1 MSLVWQDLSGAYQN
15 MYERSELN
23 NKLRIISHTM
33 KDRNSVALGVWAGVG
48 GRYEEPRIKGAA
60 HFLEHIVFK
69 GTKNYSCRA
78 IKEEIEGV
86 GGSLNAFTSEEC
98 TCYFAKV
105 PTQHTEK
112 TFDILSDMILQP
124 LITKKDVNKERG
136 VILEEIKMYHDLP
149 QHLVMDFL
157 EGLLWTDHPLGQ
169 NIAGNLES
177 VGKMSF
183 EDLRQFHRY
192 FYVPSNI
199 VVSACGNLPHQKI
212 ATLARK
218 KFGSLITQNDVSCKG
233 ATNQQKAPKV
243 KIVKKPIE
251 QMHIAL
257 GSLGLHREHADRYA
271 AGILNVVL
279 GGNMSSRLFN
289 EVREKRGL
297 AYSVSSGMKLFK
309 DTGAFVVRAGVR
321 NEKVVEA
328 VDVILKELEK
338 ISRAAVSTS
347 ELTRA
352 KDYVIG
358 QTLLGLEDTAEHMFW
373 VGESIVA
380 TNKVETFRS
389 MIKKVEQVTLADV
402 KRVAAGFFAQSKY
415 NFALVGPITDTQEA
429 NIRKFFVL

>member
-1 MSLVWQDLSGAYQN
+1 

-23 NKLRIISHTM
+23 NQLRIISHTM
-33 KDRNSVALGVWAGVG
+33 KDRDSVAVGVWAGVG
-48 GRYEEPRIKGAA
+48 GRYEEAKIKGAA

-105 PTQHTEK
+105 PTRHVEK
-112 TFDILSDMILQP
+112 TFDILSDMILYPQ
-124 LITKKDVNKERG
+124 IAEKDVNKERG

-157 EGLLWTDHPLGQ
+157 EGLLWTQHPLGQ
-169 NIAGNLES
+169 NIAGSLES
-177 VGKMSF
+177 VGQMSYQ
-183 EDLRQFHRY
+183 DLRQFHRY

-199 VVSACGNLPHQKI
+199 VVSACGNISHEKLRKL
-212 ATLARK
+212 TNK
-218 KFGSLITQNDVSCKG
+218 KFNLLAKERNIACLAAS
-233 ATNQQKAPKV
+233 NQQQAPKI
-243 KIVKKPIE
+243 KIFQKSIE

-257 GSLGLHREHADRYA
+257 GSLGLHRQHPDRYA
-271 AGILNVVL
+271 AGLLNIIL

-297 AYSVSSGMKLFK
+297 AYSISSGMKLFK
-309 DTGAFVVRAGVR
+309 DTGAFVVRGGVR

-328 VDVILKELEK
+328 VDVVLAELSK
-338 ISRAAVSTS
+338 VSRKAVSAS
-347 ELTRA
+347 ELKRA

-373 VGESIVA
+373 IGESIVA
-380 TNKVETFRS
+380 TDKVETFRA
-389 MIKKVEQVTLADV
+389 MIKKVEQVTLTDV
-402 KRVAAGFFAQSKY
+402 QKVARDFFQIPRY
-415 NFALVGPITDTQEA
+415 NFALVGPVTQEQEGC
-429 NIRKFFVL
+429 IRKLLSV